1 MIERHPISAPLH
13 GIGWPALGGF
23 ALAGPA
29 GGIVFTIVAAVI
41 FIFYAAGR
49 L

>member
-13 GIGWPALGGF
+13 GIGWPSLAGF
-23 ALAGPA
+23 AIAGPA
-29 GGIVFTIVAAVI
+29 GGIAFTIVAAVV
-41 FIFYAAGR
+41 FVLYAAGR